1 MLNLLFGFVI
11 NLGWVILSERSKLI
25 HLFSIPHILALS
37 IFMQIA
43 EVLESTGFNGFYKIN
58 NVSERYLICEVCFNG
73 CEDAVYKANQVGL
86 HHGFTSV
93 PVEIILCCLVRVGH
107 LTCRSDK
114 VPYLSASE
122 KAVSVIVYESVPLDA
137 VVGLVLRFL
146 VGFLLMPVHG
156 CACLRKEVGQ

>member
-1 MLNLLFGFVI
+1 MN
-11 NLGWVILSERSKLI
+11 
-25 HLFSIPHILALS
+25 
-37 IFMQIA
+37 
-43 EVLESTGFNGFYKIN
+43 
-58 NVSERYLICEVCFNG
+58 
-73 CEDAVYKANQVGL
+73 
-86 HHGFTSV
+86 V
-93 PVEIILCCLVRVGH
+93 PVKIILCCLVCIDYFPR
-107 LTCRSDK
+107 CSDK

>member
-1 MLNLLFGFVI
+1 M
-11 NLGWVILSERSKLI
+11 KTD
-25 HLFSIPHILALS
+25 
-37 IFMQIA
+37 
-43 EVLESTGFNGFYKIN
+43 EVLELSGFHGFH
-58 NVSERYLICEVCFNG
+58 NVDHFSERHLICEVGFDG

-86 HHGFTSV
+86 HHGFMSV

-156 CACLRKEVGQ
+156 CTCLRKEVGQ